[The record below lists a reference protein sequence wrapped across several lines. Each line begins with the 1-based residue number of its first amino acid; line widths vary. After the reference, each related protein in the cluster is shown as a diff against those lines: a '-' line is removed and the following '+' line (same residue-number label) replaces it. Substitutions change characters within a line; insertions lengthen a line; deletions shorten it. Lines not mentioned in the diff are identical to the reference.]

1 MLSRILDRLLF
12 HPSCFDRFFKSV
24 NAQSHKFQQKRH
36 SIRLIHD
43 EDLVGLEYLWKLITN
58 GSDDVTSRGIQLM
71 KEIYTNIS
79 SQLKQD
85 IKRYSSNISPRL
97 FSTFETSIQ
106 GDEIEIQCNK
116 TCLYFRRYRTTYG
129 TLELY
134 RNNELIHSLWERTV
148 YSADLHSLHSST
160 EAPDTHR
167 IVRLEP

>member
-58 GSDDVTSRGIQLM
+58 GSDDVASRGIQLI

-85 IKRYSSNISPRL
+85 IKRIHQTFLQDCFQRLKQAFDAMKSKSNAMKHATRVNALIRL
-97 FSTFETSIQ
+97 LIVLKEYLGECDTS
-106 GDEIEIQCNK
+106 
-116 TCLYFRRYRTTYG
+116 YHR
-129 TLELY
+129 
-134 RNNELIHSLWERTV
+134 ERTN
-148 YSADLHSLHSST
+148 LPML
-160 EAPDTHR
+160 R
-167 IVRLEP
+167 